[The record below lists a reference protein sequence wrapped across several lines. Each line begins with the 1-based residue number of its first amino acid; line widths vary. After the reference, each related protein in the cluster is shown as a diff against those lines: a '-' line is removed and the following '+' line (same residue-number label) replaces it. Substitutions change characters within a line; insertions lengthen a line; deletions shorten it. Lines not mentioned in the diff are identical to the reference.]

1 MIGLDVSGS
10 FRATPYFDESIQFA
24 ALYIYGHLNG
34 LGGLRPVTDLFVGT
48 LGGERVGEPKSFH
61 PIQDFTGKSP
71 QQIAAD
77 LRAWFPETDPFTTTP
92 DLQLSKLP
100 PQARLN
106 RNAREYE
113 AHLRMRGFVILRTSY
128 RQLDPNE

>member
-1 MIGLDVSGS
+1 MRRFIEARLKGDDQTIR
-10 FRATPYFDESIQFA
+10 F
-24 ALYIYGHLNG
+24 
-34 LGGLRPVTDLFVGT
+34 
-48 LGGERVGEPKSFH
+48 
-61 PIQDFTGKSP
+61 
-71 QQIAAD
+71 
-77 LRAWFPETDPFTTTP
+77 WFPETDPFTTTP